1 MFHSNFALALDIADI
16 AQKFS
21 QQSTVNPKA
30 VFCKIETLLADP
42 DIPMTLKAKL
52 MVMQSD
58 IAYVINQPKSIL
70 KYSKLALATGL
81 LIEPWHTRV
90 LISQSRGYYQRGKFK
105 TFFATA
111 NIAVI
116 KAEQPNLSNYK
127 VAALVKRAF
136 A

>member
-1 MFHSNFALALDIADI
+1 
-16 AQKFS
+16 
-21 QQSTVNPKA
+21 
-30 VFCKIETLLADP
+30 
-42 DIPMTLKAKL
+42 MTLKAKL